1 MKLVLISFFLFFFLI
16 CPSVYADI
24 FSKKY
29 LIYTSGIKIGE
40 LGWEVRINNKKYS
53 NKIRLKSVGLLSA
66 LYNFEGSYISSG
78 SINNNILAPIKY
90 SYTWQTNKIIKTMRL
105 IFDGNKVSSLEQSPV
120 EKEILRIN
128 IFEINQTKDPL
139 SSFLQIIFG
148 ENTSLVVDGRRIYT
162 MIAKYNKNIKETII
176 ELDDYSNLWA
186 DHKRSDFEKISFQK
200 NNDFLPSKILIYFD
214 GRVFKLKE
222 S

>member
-1 MKLVLISFFLFFFLI
+1 M
-16 CPSVYADI
+16 
-24 FSKKY
+24 
-29 LIYTSGIKIGE
+29 
-40 LGWEVRINNKKYS
+40 
-53 NKIRLKSVGLLSA
+53 LSA

>member
-200 NNDFLPSKILIYFD
+200 NNDSLPSKILIYFD